1 MTGESRGEAELQHQ
15 GNSFVTSDEWGEIWA
30 GLNNL
35 PAHRGSH
42 TCKCRP
48 SMVWRGEPGPVDTA
62 RMERDAEDGA
72 RCGASSALCPS
83 ERQEVR
89 VCPSLQPHVPN
100 AMSLS
105 WRERELQG
113 PQAFPRRAQISCS
126 QSLSQEHSAQIS
138 VCFVQEF
145 SDFCSSPT
153 QPQQHKPPPVPSVPQ
168 GQHCP
173 KQGHSSNKNPQGPE
187 ITDPSAPSRCS
198 VLGQRQD
205 NLQHLPAR
213 SHAPCASSAASSRLR
228 LLSDGAQLADACF
241 LLLTAFCCWDEAA
254 RLDLGHGTTGEA
266 GRCSAA

>member
-1 MTGESRGEAELQHQ
+1 VTGESRGEAELQHQ

-105 WRERELQG
+105 WRERKLQG

-126 QSLSQEHSAQIS
+126 QSLSQNTQRKSL
-138 VCFVQEF
+138 FVLF
-145 SDFCSSPT
+145 KNFLIFVLL
-153 QPQQHKPPPVPSVPQ
+153 PPSLNNTNHHQFPP
-168 GQHCP
+168 CP
-173 KQGHSSNKNPQGPE
+173 KGSTAQSRG
-187 ITDPSAPSRCS
+187 TAPTRTHKGLKS
-198 VLGQRQD
+198 Q
-205 NLQHLPAR
+205 
-213 SHAPCASSAASSRLR
+213 LR
-228 LLSDGAQLADACF
+228 LLPPVVQSWAKDKTTCSISQREATLPVP
-241 LLLTAFCCWDEAA
+241 AA
-254 RLDLGHGTTGEA
+254 RP
-266 GRCSAA
+266 AAVCVCCRTELSWQMLASSY